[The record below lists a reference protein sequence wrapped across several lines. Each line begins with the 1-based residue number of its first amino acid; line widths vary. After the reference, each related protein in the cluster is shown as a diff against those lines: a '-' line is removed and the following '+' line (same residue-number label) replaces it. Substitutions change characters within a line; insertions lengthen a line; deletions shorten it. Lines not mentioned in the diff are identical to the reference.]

1 MLLHLFRVFINIFNK
16 ILLLRRLFVMK
27 KIICLLF
34 ILPVFASS
42 QDYDYTEEQILQ
54 LKNRALTEAQSLL
67 MKTILEASQ
76 DITLNN
82 DLREELIENLCST
95 APMNNFTINADIS
108 DSIAQNAGDFS
119 GSIFASRDGQNTWFS
134 SSEVS
139 LIGTEGYE
147 NTWATSVE
155 TSGND
160 LVDWYLSGEVNSLS
174 FGLDYGTL
182 IVSQSPNNINN
193 VFPPPSNLLAP
204 IVSDP
209 SNDAGGGDYDIESV
223 SGGFSTTSWT
233 SEDLDRLFFELD
245 LAGSCCNEGGFF
257 GPWYLYGIGI
267 VNPDAESTT
276 SAYAVGY
283 GNGGLGQLSPGLLY
297 INGDLTS
304 GEVAGF
310 EYLNTSYF
318 ETSQSGDKL
327 KVAVNASDLFNDP
340 NFGTWP
346 NSLEG
351 LILVGVVVEAGL
363 SGLDIDV
370 NVLDQTGVGM
380 LLLNSQHQEGNSLVA
395 LSNPSFDEETKNL
408 SVTYTDADNN
418 LPWYKAAQICNTP
431 ENGSNCFAQLDM
443 TPESHTYSEGVV
455 FNAAITEEL
464 IEEFSLSGDYE
475 AHFWFADSDELGE
488 AQIEYD
494 ITIGGACSLQGDTN
508 GDGLLNVLDVV
519 LLVNLTLS
527 QSYELC
533 ADINGDGVLNV
544 LDVVLLVN
552 LVLAP

>member
-1 MLLHLFRVFINIFNK
+1 
-16 ILLLRRLFVMK
+16 MK
-27 KIICLLF
+27 KIICLLL
-34 ILPVFASS
+34 IIPIIANS
-42 QDYDYTEEQILQ
+42 QDYNYTEEQIES
-54 LKNRALTEAQSLL
+54 LKNRALNEAHSLM
-67 MKTILEASQ
+67 MKTILETAK
-76 DITLNN
+76 DINLNQST
-82 DLREELIENLCST
+82 REELIENLCST
-95 APMNNFTINADIS
+95 APMNDFTINADIS
-108 DSIAQNAGDFS
+108 DSLVQNAGDFS

-155 TSGND
+155 TSGSN
-160 LVDWYLSGEVNSLS
+160 LVDWYLSGEVNSES

-193 VFPPPSNLLAP
+193 TFPTPSNLLAP

-209 SNDAGGGDYDIESV
+209 SNDAGGGNYDVESV
-223 SGGFSTTSWT
+223 SGGFSTTSWD
-233 SEDLDRLFFELD
+233 SEEIDRLFFELD
-245 LAGSCCNEGGFF
+245 LAGSCCDEGGFF

-283 GNGGLGQLSPGLLY
+283 GNGGLGQLTPGLLY

-304 GEVAGF
+304 GDVSGF
-310 EYLNTSYF
+310 DYLNTTYF
-318 ETSQSGDKL
+318 ETSESGDKL
-327 KVAVNASDLFNDP
+327 KVAINASDLFNDP

-363 SGLDIDV
+363 SGLDISV

-380 LLLNSQHQEGNSLVA
+380 LLLNSQHQEGNSA
-395 LSNPSFDEETKNL
+395 IELSNPNFDSETNSL
-408 SVTYTDADNN
+408 SVTYTDTDNN
-418 LPWYKAAQICNTP
+418 LPWYKAAQIFNTP
-431 ENGSNCFAQLDM
+431 ENGGNCFTQLDM
-443 TPESHTYSEGVV
+443 TPSSRTYSEGVA
-455 FNAAITEEL
+455 FNATITDEL
-464 IEEFSLSGDYE
+464 IEEFSLSGEYE
-475 AHFWFADSDELGE
+475 AHFWFADSDDLGE
-488 AQIEYD
+488 AQIEYG
-494 ITIGGACSLQGDTN
+494 ITIGGACGIQGDSN

-519 LLVNLTLS
+519 LLVNLALS

-533 ADINGDGVLNV
+533 ADINNDGILNV

-552 LVLAP
+552 LVLTP

>member
-1 MLLHLFRVFINIFNK
+1 
-16 ILLLRRLFVMK
+16 MK

-34 ILPVFASS
+34 ILPIFASS

-67 MKTILEASQ
+67 MKTILETAQ

-155 TSGND
+155 TTGND

-233 SEDLDRLFFELD
+233 SEDVDRLFFELD

-380 LLLNSQHQEGNSLVA
+380 LLLNSQHQEGNSVVA
-395 LSNPSFDEETKNL
+395 LSNPGFDEETKNL

-455 FNAAITEEL
+455 FNAAITDEL

>member
-1 MLLHLFRVFINIFNK
+1 MLLHLFPVFINIFNK
-16 ILLLRRLFVMK
+16 NFINEEIVIMK
-27 KIICLLF
+27 KFIYLLF
-34 ILPVFASS
+34 ILPIFAST
-42 QDYDYTEEQILQ
+42 QNYDYTDEQIFE
-54 LKNRALTEAQSLL
+54 LKNRALTEAHSL
-67 MKTILEASQ
+67 MMQTILETAK
-76 DITLNN
+76 DVTLNN
-82 DLREELIENLCST
+82 SLREELIENLCST

-108 DSIAQNAGDFS
+108 DSLVQNAGDFS

-139 LIGTEGYE
+139 LIGTSGYE

-160 LVDWYLSGEVNSLS
+160 LVDWYLSGEVNSES

-193 VFPPPSNLLAP
+193 VFPTPSNLLAP

-209 SNDAGGGDYDIESV
+209 SNDAGGGNYDVESV
-223 SGGFSTTSWT
+223 SGGFSTTSWN
-233 SEDLDRLFFELD
+233 SEEINRLFFELD
-245 LAGSCCNEGGFF
+245 LAGSCCDEGGFF

-304 GEVAGF
+304 GDVAGF

-318 ETSQSGDKL
+318 ETSESGDKL

-380 LLLNSQHQEGNSLVA
+380 LLLNSQHQEGNSNVA
-395 LSNPSFDEETKNL
+395 LSNPGFDGETNSL

-431 ENGSNCFAQLDM
+431 ENGGNCFTQLDM
-443 TPESHTYSEGVV
+443 IPEAHTYSEGVV
-455 FNAAITEEL
+455 FNAAISDDL

-475 AHFWFADSDELGE
+475 AHFWFADSDDLGE

-494 ITIGGACSLQGDTN
+494 ITIGGACGLQGDSN

-519 LLVNLTLS
+519 LLVNLALS

-533 ADINGDGVLNV
+533 ADINADGILNV